1 MSNRT
6 GGVSPRILNAVIA
19 VVVGAWVTSLVL
31 DATNVWADP
40 PETIGL
46 AFMAILGPLV
56 GVWAAR
62 LAAAPPQGPS
72 GPERR
77 AADKLDHDETSENA

>member
-1 MSNRT
+1 MSNRNGT
-6 GGVSPRILNAVIA
+6 GGGVSPRVLNVVIG
-19 VVVGAWVTSLVL
+19 VVVTAWVVSLVL

-62 LAAAPPQGPS
+62 MAASQSPAPDRRPTVDAQ
-72 GPERR
+72 PEGDDR
-77 AADKLDHDETSENA
+77 E

>member
-1 MSNRT
+1 MSNRNGT
-6 GGVSPRILNAVIA
+6 GGVSPRVLNVVIGT
-19 VVVGAWVTSLVL
+19 VVGAWVVSLVL

-62 LAAAPPQGPS
+62 MAAAQS
-72 GPERR
+72 NNTGPERR
-77 AADKLDHDETSENA
+77 AADLADEENRSE